1 MDASATIGTGHLRRC
16 MLIGDGLRSHLGWE
30 PIYCYRHHHDSL
42 VSPAVLGD
50 RRAVLLPTPKF
61 EISEGETTW
70 LGSDVYSDARE
81 TMSLAKEL
89 GCESI
94 VVDHY
99 GASLDWQKLVIGQC
113 GPLIVID
120 DYSDRD
126 YAADIV
132 INWCVEELRKEQT
145 EATALS
151 LVGHKYVPIRD
162 EFVTVRKHVV
172 ARNPSAVVPRNLLI
186 CFGGVDRQ
194 NVTLRALMS
203 VVQHFQSLRTIKV
216 VVGSGY
222 SEDNMRALQNVA
234 KQFDGQVL
242 ISRDSQNIAQEM
254 GSVDF
259 CIGAGGMMAW
269 ERCCLGLPSATIV
282 IAENQRLI
290 CDQLLAAGATFTIEI
305 DQLDRG
311 LKELYCQI
319 INCPELLANMR
330 RRALPLVD
338 GNGIQRLVHSIAKSL
353 GEKGK

>member
-1 MDASATIGTGHLRRC
+1 

-61 EISEGETTW
+61 EISEAETTW

-194 NVTLRALMS
+194 TQARVHVGIRRAHFGRHSDFAAQFGKQVGALLVLRALAVHDVFEFGMAC
-203 VVQHFQSLRTIKV
+203 HG
-216 VVGSGY
+216 GSCV
-222 SEDNMRALQNVA
+222 NCL
-234 KQFDGQVL
+234 F
-242 ISRDSQNIAQEM
+242 
-254 GSVDF
+254 VDK
-259 CIGAGGMMAW
+259 
-269 ERCCLGLPSATIV
+269 L
-282 IAENQRLI
+282 
-290 CDQLLAAGATFTIEI
+290 
-305 DQLDRG
+305 
-311 LKELYCQI
+311 
-319 INCPELLANMR
+319 
-330 RRALPLVD
+330 
-338 GNGIQRLVHSIAKSL
+338 
-353 GEKGK
+353 